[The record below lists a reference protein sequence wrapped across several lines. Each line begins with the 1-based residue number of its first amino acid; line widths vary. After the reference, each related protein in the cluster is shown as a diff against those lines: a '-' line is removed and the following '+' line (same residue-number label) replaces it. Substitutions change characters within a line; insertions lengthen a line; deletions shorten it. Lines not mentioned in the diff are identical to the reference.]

1 MSQFDNTEK
10 MLYKV
15 NVGISQQNG
24 FWNMDKEI
32 ERIFNRQ
39 FERMKRELLDIKMPD
54 GYLTI
59 ISKYWDFAKQDIQ
72 ERIMEDGRNKKRAY
86 LSPN

>member
-1 MSQFDNTEK
+1 MENKYGFDRAD
-10 MLYKV
+10 KV
-15 NVGISQQNG
+15 CYGVGVGDSQQKG
-24 FWNMDKEI
+24 FWNMDKET

-72 ERIMEDGRNKKRAY
+72 ERIMENGNKEQ
-86 LSPN
+86 NN

>member
-1 MSQFDNTEK
+1 MEK
-10 MLYKV
+10 EV
-15 NVGISQQNG
+15 
-24 FWNMDKEI
+24 

-39 FERMKRELLDIKMPD
+39 FERMKNELRAINMPS

-72 ERIMEDGRNKKRAY
+72 ERIMENDNEKNSNR
-86 LSPN
+86 